1 MNKKLNQA
9 QRIIQDDFYTQYKDI
24 KNEIDQYVSHNPSV
38 FNNKT
43 ILLPCDDP
51 ERSHF
56 VTYFID
62 NFDKFGLKKIISTS
76 YAKSLTSNNNEHGKI
91 LIIERNRS
99 NNKCRKNWQY
109 LDSDGDFRSKEIQ
122 RICHESDMIITNP
135 PFSLFHEFLAWIMN
149 NKKQFIIV
157 SNKNC
162 FTNRNTFNYFKNNQ
176 LWHGYTKPNGGMYFE
191 TMHDDFDMIIDNK
204 KMKSVSAI
212 WLTNIKHDKQPPIL
226 LLKTMKENKQQ
237 NPSLTELYE
246 EYNNFYAIEVSKTK
260 LIPNDFD
267 GVMGVPISFLDKCV
281 ANPSQFEIIDL
292 DSNIK
297 YTHPELIKPDWIGR
311 NDKVFLNGKCKYAR
325 VFIKLK
331 SEHN

>member
-24 KNEIDQYVSHNPSV
+24 KNEIDQYVSYNPSV
-38 FNNKT
+38 FKNKT

-51 ERSHF
+51 EYSQF
-56 VTYFID
+56 VTYFIE

-76 YAKSLTSNNNEHGKI
+76 YAKSLTSNNHENGKI
-91 LIIERNRS
+91 LIIDS
-99 NNKCRKNWQY
+99 NNKCRKDWQY
-109 LDSDGDFRSKEIQ
+109 LNGDGDFRSEEIQ
-122 RICHESDMIITNP
+122 KICHEAEIIVTNP
-135 PFSLFHEFLAWIMN
+135 PFSLFHEFITLIMN
-149 NKKQFIIV
+149 NKKQFIIIG
-157 SNKNC
+157 NKNC

-176 LWHGYTKPNGGMYFE
+176 IWHGYTKTSGGLYFE
-191 TMHDDFDMIIDNK
+191 TRHDDFDMIVDNK

-212 WLTNIKHDKQPPIL
+212 WLTNIKHDKQPSIL
-226 LLKTMKENKQQ
+226 PLMTMEENKKQ
-237 NPSLTELYE
+237 NPALTELYM

-260 LIPNDFD
+260 LIPSDFD
-267 GVMGVPISFLDKCV
+267 GVMGVPISFLALNSV

-292 DSNIK
+292 DSNMK

-331 SEHN
+331 S